1 MNWSAFMGPSYTD
14 QTAISDAERLVNL
27 YEETKESESGKPK
40 RVLWGTPGLTLFK
53 DVAAISAIG
62 TGPIRGLFALNGHI
76 FVSLKTA
83 IVDLLTNAT
92 TNATYTSPS
101 VTNDSLPVRMVA
113 NTTLTQLA
121 ILGGGDVFRI
131 ESAALAAVTMPW
143 GSADCVMIDY
153 LDGYFFAI
161 EYDSVAGGGRN
172 VYFSALNDVD
182 SWDVLDVFAVE
193 GSGNA
198 IINMRAHQGQ
208 LWFFGSQSV
217 RVYYNSGDAASPW
230 RPRKD
235 VVIDKGIGAK
245 YSLESDGENLMWF
258 DSDLR
263 GGGSVYKME
272 GYQYKR
278 VSTHAVEQLW
288 RAYSVTSD
296 AQAWV
301 YTEAGHTFYVIYFV
315 TAAKTWAYDITENKW
330 AERSYLNGSTEEGHR
345 GICHAAI
352 AGLNIVGDRANGEIY
367 TQKLGVFTD
376 DGDTVRR
383 ERITPHVYDEDKYI
397 YHNEL
402 KLNMATNSQVSTLE
416 YSNDNGTTWST
427 AISKTS
433 ASGIS
438 RFTRLGAAKD
448 RIYRWRCSASTR
460 VGVLGAYLDAESG
473 DN

>member
-1 MNWSAFMGPSYTD
+1 MNWPAFIGPSYTD
-14 QTAISDAERLVNL
+14 QSSISSSERLVNL
-27 YEETKESESGKPK
+27 YEETKQSETGKPR

-53 DVAAISAIG
+53 DVSALSSIG

-83 IVDLLTNAT
+83 VVDLLTNAT
-92 TNATYTSPS
+92 VNATYTSPS

-143 GSADCVMIDY
+143 GAADCVMIDY

-161 EYDSVAGGGRN
+161 EYDTTAGGGRN
-172 VYFSALNDVD
+172 VYFSDFNDVD
-182 SWDVLDVFAVE
+182 TWDVLDVFAVE

-198 IINMRAHQGQ
+198 ILNMRAHQGE
-208 LWFFGSQSV
+208 LWFFGSQMV

-245 YSLESDGENLMWF
+245 YSLESDGENLYWF
-258 DSDLR
+258 DSDRR
-263 GGGSVYKME
+263 GGGSVYKTV
-272 GYQYKR
+272 GYQYKP
-278 VSTHAVEQLW
+278 VSTYAVEALW

-301 YTEAGHTFYVIYFV
+301 YTEAGHTFYVIYFP
-315 TAAKTWAYDITENKW
+315 TAGKTWAYDITEDKW
-330 AERSYLNGSTEEGHR
+330 SERSYLNGSTEEGHR

-352 AGLNIVGDRANGEIY
+352 SGLNIVGDRANGKLY
-367 TQKLGVFTD
+367 TQALGVYTD
-376 DGDTVRR
+376 NSDSIQR
-383 ERITPHVYDEDKYI
+383 ERITPHVYDEDKQL
-397 YHNEL
+397 YHREV
-402 KLNMATNSQVSTLE
+402 KLNLVTNSQASTLA
-416 YSNDNGTTWST
+416 YSDDGGATYSSP
-427 AISKTS
+427 ISVTS
-433 ASGIS
+433 GANVASWQ
-438 RFTRLGAAKD
+438 RLGQARD
-448 RIYRWRCSASTR
+448 RVYRWRTTAATR
-460 VGVLGAYLDAESG
+460 VGVAAAYLTVDAGEH
-473 DN
+473 